1 VETFEVSLL
10 KTKGIPASNAL
21 NCEGWAKICAAL
33 RIENVY
39 HTAKS
44 HYGVG
49 ADGRA

>member
-1 VETFEVSLL
+1 MLDVFM
-10 KTKGIPASNAL
+10 P
-21 NCEGWAKICAAL
+21 KICAAL